1 MAVVVGI
8 FRDYEQAQA
17 SVRDLIASGFSSEAI
32 SVVSRQ
38 DPARAAE
45 ALPDPAPPEA
55 DTSGAAI
62 GVGTGALLGGALAAM
77 GLAVPGVGP
86 ILAAGPLAAALA
98 GASIGAAAG
107 GVIGVLVDLGVPGEE
122 AQQYADAIR
131 RGDTLVTVTVD
142 DAMADRAVT
151 VMRGHHA
158 VGVEERQAGQPRV
171 TLYGRRVA

>member
-1 MAVVVGI
+1 MSSPPPADDADSEQPACPRRVPVGADGTRVAHPCRRGVTTMAVVVGI

-98 GASIGAAAG
+98 GASIGAAA
-107 GVIGVLVDLGVPGEE
+107 
-122 AQQYADAIR
+122 
-131 RGDTLVTVTVD
+131 
-142 DAMADRAVT
+142 
-151 VMRGHHA
+151 
-158 VGVEERQAGQPRV
+158 
-171 TLYGRRVA
+171 

>member
-62 GVGTGALLGGALAAM
+62 GWARALSS
-77 GLAVPGVGP
+77 AVPSRRWASPSPVSVRSSPLGRWLP
-86 ILAAGPLAAALA
+86 LSLARPSAPPPAA
-98 GASIGAAAG
+98 
-107 GVIGVLVDLGVPGEE
+107 
-122 AQQYADAIR
+122 
-131 RGDTLVTVTVD
+131 
-142 DAMADRAVT
+142 
-151 VMRGHHA
+151 
-158 VGVEERQAGQPRV
+158 
-171 TLYGRRVA
+171 